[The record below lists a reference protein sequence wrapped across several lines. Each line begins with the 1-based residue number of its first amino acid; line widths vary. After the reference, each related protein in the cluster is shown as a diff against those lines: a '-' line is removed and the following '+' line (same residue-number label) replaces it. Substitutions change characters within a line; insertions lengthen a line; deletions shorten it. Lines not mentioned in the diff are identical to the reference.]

1 MRYIKRTPGQG
12 LLYEDKGNTQI
23 VGFCDADWAGSPI
36 DRCSTLEYCVSVG
49 GNLVSWKSKKQNVV
63 ARSSAEAEY
72 RAMAV
77 ATCELIWIKQLLQE
91 LKFGNT
97 QQMKL
102 CCDNQAAL
110 HIASN
115 PVLHERTKYIEID
128 CHFVCVGTV

>member
-12 LLYEDKGNTQI
+12 LLYEDKGSTQI

-36 DRCSTLEYCVSVG
+36 DRHSTSGYCVSIG

-63 ARSSAEAEY
+63 ARSSVEAKY
-72 RAMAV
+72 RAMTV

-97 QQMKL
+97 HK
-102 CCDNQAAL
+102 
-110 HIASN
+110 
-115 PVLHERTKYIEID
+115 
-128 CHFVCVGTV
+128 